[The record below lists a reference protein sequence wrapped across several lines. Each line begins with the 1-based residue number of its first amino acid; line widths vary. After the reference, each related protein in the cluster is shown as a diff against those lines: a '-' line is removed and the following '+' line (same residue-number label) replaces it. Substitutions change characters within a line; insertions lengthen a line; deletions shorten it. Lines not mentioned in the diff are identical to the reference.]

1 MTFIDLASS
10 SQNFILD
17 AESPADL
24 GAREALLDRA
34 LGPERKRKSSEIL
47 RRGRLPSD
55 GLALVARD
63 MAGRLVGTVRLWDVT
78 AGSKPLLLLGPLSA
92 DPSMTGL
99 GIGSALMRRAI
110 SLALG
115 KGHGAI
121 VLVGDAPY
129 YRRFGFTSEKAAGLL
144 MPGPVERERFLG
156 LELAEAYLE
165 GASGLLAA
173 AGLKESIEHDVETTR
188 LERVA

>member
-1 MTFIDLASS
+1 MTFIDPVSS

-17 AESPADL
+17 AELPADL
-24 GAREALLDRA
+24 AAREALLDRA
-34 LGPERKRKSSEIL
+34 MGPERKRKSSEML
-47 RRGRLPSD
+47 RRGRLPSE

-63 MAGRLVGTVRLWDVT
+63 MGGNLVGTVRLWDVT
-78 AGSKPLLLLGPLSA
+78 AGAKPLLLLGPLSA
-92 DPSMTGL
+92 DPSMAGL

-110 SLALG
+110 SLAAA

-129 YRRFGFTSEKAAGLL
+129 YKRFGFASEKAAGLL

-156 LELAEAYLE
+156 LELVEGYL
-165 GASGLLAA
+165 GDA
-173 AGLKESIEHDVETTR
+173 AGLLTAAGRHAPIDQDLGIMCWEQ
-188 LERVA
+188 VA

>member
-1 MTFIDLASS
+1 MTFIDLVSS

-17 AESPADL
+17 VELPADL
-24 GAREALLDRA
+24 PAREALLDRA
-34 LGPERKRKSSEIL
+34 MGPERKRKSSETL
-47 RRGRLPSD
+47 RRGRLPSA

-63 MAGRLVGTVRLWDVT
+63 MTGRLVGTVRLWDVT
-78 AGSKPLLLLGPLSA
+78 AASKPLLLLGPLSA
-92 DPSMTGL
+92 DPSMAGS

-110 SLALG
+110 SLAAE

-129 YRRFGFTSEKAAGLL
+129 YKRFGFASEKAAGLL

-156 LELAEAYLE
+156 LELVEGYLD
-165 GASGLLAA
+165 GASGLLVA
-173 AGLKESIEHDVETTR
+173 AGRRAPIEHDPDTLCWEQ
-188 LERVA
+188 VA

>member
-1 MTFIDLASS
+1 MTFIDLVSS

-17 AESPADL
+17 VELPADL
-24 GAREALLDRA
+24 AAREALLDRA
-34 LGPERKRKSSEIL
+34 MGPERKRKSSETL

-63 MAGRLVGTVRLWDVT
+63 MTGRLVGTVRLWDVS

-92 DPSMTGL
+92 DPSMAGS

-110 SLALG
+110 SLAAE

-129 YRRFGFTSEKAAGLL
+129 YKRFGFASDKAAGLL

-156 LELAEAYLE
+156 LELAEGYLD

-173 AGLKESIEHDVETTR
+173 AGLKETVEHDIDTTC
-188 LERVA
+188 LEQVA